1 MNIYVV
7 NILVAA
13 ITWIV
18 SFFIGSIPTSVI
30 IGKVFFHKDVR
41 QYGSKN
47 AGGTNSARVF
57 GKKVG
62 VIVIILDMIKTI
74 LPFYIA
80 WAVLTYSSLNAYMVW
95 GNGYHAAPLYYWAA
109 ALFCAF
115 GHCYSPFLHFKG
127 GKAVACFMGI
137 NVLTSWIEFTLCGFT
152 YLGVAKKS
160 KYISLSSIVGAIV
173 GSLVA
178 WVVAFIAVFVPWNPH
193 ILTWLITIEEAP
205 FLGFE
210 FAIVNTIMGALLI
223 IRHRSNI
230 QRLRAGTEG
239 INPFSKEYSSK

>member
-160 KYISLSSIVGAIV
+160 KYISSPPSSGRSSGRSSPGSWPSSRSSSRGIRTSSLGSSPSRKPPSLALSSRSSIQSWARSSSSVTV
-173 GSLVA
+173 PTFKGSGR
-178 WVVAFIAVFVPWNPH
+178 VPRDQPV
-193 ILTWLITIEEAP
+193 L
-205 FLGFE
+205 
-210 FAIVNTIMGALLI
+210 
-223 IRHRSNI
+223 
-230 QRLRAGTEG
+230 QG
-239 INPFSKEYSSK
+239 IFQ